1 MTGSDRGLWLG
12 DATHREDLA
21 TFVERAQRLDD
32 AAVIRLRARGGG
44 LVVAWAAT
52 GFDVLA
58 SRVVAG
64 AVRPADI
71 CAGADE
77 LSRGLAAMD
86 RSGYVQPGFPMDSSW
101 RGALPPDSG
110 FTHLDDV
117 PARVVLDLA
126 QRGVELAKEH
136 GSHGPPVSLLDQEV
150 VRVTGPALADTPATS
165 GTGAAISVGVP
176 MRCVFALTAMGFLPQ
191 SGAAG
196 RGDDVNVD
204 PTTVAADEIVRVR
217 VLPAWLRID
226 ARFGSVYRRRGDP
239 LLLR

>member
-1 MTGSDRGLWLG
+1 MTGSERGLWLD

-32 AAVIRLRARGGG
+32 AAVIRLRSRAGGR
-44 LVVAWAAT
+44 VVAWAAT

-64 AVRPADI
+64 TIRPSDI
-71 CAGADE
+71 SAGADE

-86 RSGYVQPGFPMDSSW
+86 RSGYVPPGFPMDSAW

-150 VRVTGPALADTPATS
+150 VRVTGPATSDTP
-165 GTGAAISVGVP
+165 ISVGVP

-191 SGAAG
+191 SLRAG
-196 RGDDVNVD
+196 QTDDVNVD
-204 PTTVAADEIVRVR
+204 PSTVAADEIVRVR